1 MTGGRSGRALDWL
14 NFFTAN
20 VQTGFGPFVVVYLT
34 TQSWTEVQT
43 GLVLSIGTATM
54 MLCQV
59 PAGILVDAT
68 PRKRLAALVAI
79 LCIAFSAL
87 LMVIWPSY
95 LPVLGSQVLHGVA
108 SCVLTPA
115 IAAISLAL
123 VGRAQLGER
132 LGRNARFGAL
142 GSGIAAAVMG
152 AVGAWFSAGSV
163 FWLTAALT
171 IPSLVALAAIRGDSL
186 HPPPVQPVVVSGAA
200 APQGSLRA
208 LLLDRGVL
216 VFAGCVMLFTLANA
230 ALLPL
235 ASTEITR
242 NAGDN
247 ANLVIAA
254 CIVVPQLVMCAIAP
268 WVGRLTESYGRRLV
282 LLAGL
287 GALPLRALLL
297 GVIENPFGIAAVQAL
312 DGISAAALGVL
323 VPLLA
328 ADLTRGSNRFNLCM
342 ALFGLAMGLGG
353 TVSTTLAG
361 AIASWVGLG
370 AAFAVLTAAGFAG
383 FLLAALAMP
392 ETREARSLPAPAQQP
407 A

>member
-1 MTGGRSGRALDWL
+1 MAGGRSGRALDWL

-34 TQSWTEVQT
+34 TQAWTEVQI
-43 GLVLSIGTATM
+43 GVVLSIGTATM

-59 PAGILVDAT
+59 PAGVLVDAT

-79 LCIAFSAL
+79 LCIAVSAL
-87 LMVIWPSY
+87 LMVVWPSY

-123 VGRAQLGER
+123 VGRGHLGER
-132 LGRNARFGAL
+132 LGRNARFGSL
-142 GSGIAAAVMG
+142 GSGVAAAVMG

-163 FWLTAALT
+163 FWLTAVLT
-171 IPSLVALAAIRGDSL
+171 IPALVALSAIHANTL
-186 HPPPVQPVVVSGAA
+186 HPPPVQPKRAVGEVGD
-200 APQGSLRA
+200 GGIRA

-216 VFAGCVMLFTLANA
+216 VFAGCAMLFTLSNA
-230 ALLPL
+230 AMLPL
-235 ASTEITR
+235 AGTEITR
-242 NAGDN
+242 SAGDY

-254 CIVVPQLVMCAIAP
+254 CIVVPQLMMCAIAP
-268 WVGRLTESYGRRLV
+268 AVGRLTESHGRRLV

-287 GALPLRALLL
+287 GALPMRGMLMA
-297 GVIENPFGIAAVQAL
+297 VTDDPYGIAAIQAL
-312 DGISAAALGVL
+312 DGISAAAFGVL

-342 ALFGLAMGLGG
+342 SLFGLAMGLGG
-353 TVSTTLAG
+353 TISTAMAG
-361 AIASWVGLG
+361 AIASWVGVG
-370 AAFAVLTAAGFAG
+370 AAYAVLTAAGFAG
-383 FLLAALAMP
+383 LLLAALAMP
-392 ETREARSLPAPAQQP
+392 ETREVPTLTPAGGAS
-407 A
+407 

>member
-1 MTGGRSGRALDWL
+1 MAGGRSARALDWL

-34 TQSWTEVQT
+34 TQAWTEVQI

-59 PAGILVDAT
+59 PAGLLVDAT

-87 LMVIWPSY
+87 LMVLMPSY
-95 LPVLGSQVLHGVA
+95 LPVLGSQVLHGIA

-123 VGRAQLGER
+123 VGRRGLGER

-142 GSGIAAAVMG
+142 GSGVAAGVMG

-171 IPSLVALAAIRGDSL
+171 LPALAALAMIRQDRL
-186 HPPPVQPVVVSGAA
+186 HPPPVRPVQATAA
-200 APQGSLRA
+200 ASDGGFRA
-208 LLLDRGVL
+208 LLLNRGVL
-216 VFAGCVMLFTLANA
+216 VFAGCAMLFTLSNA
-230 ALLPL
+230 SLLPL

-242 NAGDN
+242 TAGDN

-268 WVGRLTESYGRRLV
+268 AVGRMTESHGRRLV

-287 GALPLRALLL
+287 LAVALRGLLMA
-297 GVIENPFGIAAVQAL
+297 VVDNPFAIAAIQAL
-312 DGISAAALGVL
+312 DGVSAAVMGVL

-342 ALFGLAMGLGG
+342 SLFGLAVGLGG
-353 TVSTTLAG
+353 TVSTALAG

-370 AAFAVLTAAGFAG
+370 AAYAVLTAAGIAG

-392 ETREARSLPAPAQQP
+392 ETREGHALVPAAAPVSR
-407 A
+407 